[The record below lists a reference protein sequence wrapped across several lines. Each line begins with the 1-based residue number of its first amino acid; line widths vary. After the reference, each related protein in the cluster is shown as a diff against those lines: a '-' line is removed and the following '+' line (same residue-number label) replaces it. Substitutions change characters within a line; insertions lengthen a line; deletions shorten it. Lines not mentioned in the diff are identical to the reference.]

1 MDKLKVAWNIEEE
14 ALNIETFGVNFKEAK
29 EVVLNSSS
37 LKLPNLEKDFVFIG
51 PVDDLSKVLVV
62 NCKLEE
68 GFRKIRWPGKPSKKK
83 RTDILTFWPKEI

>member
-1 MDKLKVAWNIEEE
+1 MKVAWNIEEE

-51 PVDDLSKVLVV
+51 PVDDLRKVLVV

-68 GFRKIRWPGKPSKKK
+68 GFRKIRWARKAFKKEENGYFNFLAEGDLK
-83 RTDILTFWPKEI
+83 